1 MAVLEQFMDAMSG
14 AGAPSAPDDVARL
27 LGVCVQRAC
36 SDLDLHEAEV
46 FSYGAIVTMF
56 PTPASAWEAVVI
68 GADSY
73 QLYPGM
79 LRDDGETIVW
89 ANVWVADN
97 YSLAKFVD
105 VLEQELSRAAG

>member
-1 MAVLEQFMDAMSG
+1 MAVLEQFLDAMSG
-14 AGAPSAPDDVARL
+14 ADAPAKPHDIARL

-46 FSYGAIVTMF
+46 FSDGALVTMF
-56 PTPASAWEAVVI
+56 PTPTSAWEAVVV
-68 GADSY
+68 GADAY
-73 QLYPGM
+73 QLYPGV

-105 VLEQELSRAAG
+105 ALEQELSRAAG